1 MNRRRR
7 GTTISSTTTS
17 GERLM
22 TSAMAETPRVVRSLV
37 PARMDRLPWT
47 RFHWMIV
54 VGLGSAWILD
64 GLEIQIVSA
73 IGSTLQE
80 KGTLALSSGQVG
92 LLGSVYLF
100 GEVVG
105 ALVFGRLT
113 DRLGRKRLFILP
125 LALYLVASGIAAFSF
140 SLWFLLLFRFVAGL
154 GIGGEYTAINSAI
167 DELIPSHYR
176 GRVDIAING
185 TYWAGA
191 MIGAAASILLL
202 NPDLIPLNIGWRIGL
217 LIGPVMG
224 LGIIYLRRH
233 IPESPRWLMTHG
245 REEEAERT
253 VDMIEAQVEAEGVHL
268 EPVPDSKALEV
279 KAQPPLSYARIAK
292 VMLSQYPSRS
302 FLGFSMMVTQA
313 FLYNAIF
320 FTYSLVLAHFYNIP
334 GDQIGYYF
342 FPFAV
347 GNLVGP
353 LVLGPF
359 FDTVGRRKMILG
371 TYAISGILL
380 AISAVLFHNGSLT
393 ATTQTAFWC
402 VIFFFASAGA
412 SSAYLTVSEIF
423 PLELRGQAISFFFAI
438 SQLAGGVAAPYIFGK
453 LIGDGSGRGP
463 PPRGVFFRDRGP
475 LTWGYYF
482 GAAVMLA
489 GGVIAWFFG
498 VDAERKSLEDISDP
512 LSAVR
517 RSPGATRFEGP
528 SPLNR

>member
-1 MNRRRR
+1 
-7 GTTISSTTTS
+7 
-17 GERLM
+17 M
-22 TSAMAETPRVVRSLV
+22 TAATADSPKVVRSLV

-47 RFHWMIV
+47 HFHWLIV

-80 KGTLALSSGQVG
+80 RATLHLTSGEVG
-92 LLGSVYLF
+92 LLGSVYLG

-113 DRLGRKRLFILP
+113 DHLGRKKLFILT

-167 DELIPSHYR
+167 DELIPSYYR
-176 GRVDIAING
+176 GRVDLAING

-202 NPDLIPLNIGWRIGL
+202 NPNLLPINVGWRIGL
-217 LIGPVMG
+217 LIGPVIG
-224 LGIIYLRRH
+224 LIIIYLRRH

-253 VDMIEAQVEAEGVHL
+253 VDDIEAQAIAQGVHL
-268 EPVPDSKALEV
+268 EPVPESKALEV
-279 KAQPPLSYARIAK
+279 RYQKPISYSQIAR
-292 VMLSQYPSRS
+292 VMLSKYPSRS

-320 FTYSLVLAHFYNIP
+320 FTYALVLAHFYNIP
-334 GDQIGYYF
+334 GDKIGYYF

-347 GNLVGP
+347 GNLLGP
-353 LVLGPF
+353 LLLGPL

-371 TYAISGILL
+371 TYGISGVLL
-380 AISAVLFHNGSLT
+380 AISAVLFDAGSLS
-393 ATTQTAFWC
+393 AVTQTAFWC

-438 SQLAGGVAAPYIFGK
+438 SQLAGGVAAPYIFGR
-453 LIGDGSGRGP
+453 LVGDGKNP
-463 PPRGVFFRDRGP
+463 GP
-475 LTWGYYF
+475 LTIGYF
-482 GAAVMLA
+482 VGAAVMIA
-489 GGVIAWFFG
+489 GGIIAWFFG
-498 VDAERKSLEDISDP
+498 VDAERKSLEDIANP
-512 LSAVR
+512 LSAVTQREEIGRPR
-517 RSPGATRFEGP
+517 RGATRIEGA
-528 SPLNR
+528 SPLG